1 MQQKALQHLIATV
14 KQMHREADE
23 PKDEDVITVSE
34 TVSVAVSAYETVR
47 NTLEYDEEHLLR
59 RNATRRILKR
69 RLGESNSKDVATKL
83 IRELIWARYLPNHKI
98 PTTMIGLVADVLEKY
113 KMLFA
118 SLDGEGKNEQEQYD
132 WLLDVLS
139 TEIEYLIGPPCIDEA
154 LASYAYQ
161 ALKERLKWVTKMVSE
176 ADQDLQ
182 LYIAVHRTVLRSN
195 TATLRYRVMT
205 LYYPKWRT
213 AKPGDDVVRE
223 IVMNFR
229 KVFESV
235 EREIDH
241 PSSEAIFRFVRR
253 HAIVFRL
260 MSDVAQDNPGAFA
273 TAVQSLDTKS
283 IDRAITAAAGARYES
298 FHSRLM
304 RTVFR
309 AVFFLLFTKGIL
321 AILVEYPYEFFVL
334 QSTNYFPLSVNIL
347 FPPLLLATIALSV
360 KIPKKKNTA
369 KILEEIHGL
378 LGAGDDFS
386 LVFKQKQPWTRGVL
400 WAIFNGLYAIA
411 FVGVLFLIGM
421 FLKSIGFNGMSIA
434 FFLLFLSL
442 VAYFGIR
449 IRNTLRE
456 LLVVESSHGFLSII
470 GDILFL
476 PIVRAGR
483 WVALRAPRINIF
495 LFFFDFIIEAPFKA
509 TVEIIENWLA
519 FLREKREEI

>member
-14 KQMHREADE
+14 NQIHREAEE
-23 PKDEDVITVSE
+23 PKDEDVISVSE
-34 TVSVAVSAYETVR
+34 TVSVAVSVYETVR

-69 RLGESNSKDVATKL
+69 RLGESNSRDVATKL
-83 IRELIWARYLPNHKI
+83 IRELIWSHYLPNHKI
-98 PTTMIGLVADVLEKY
+98 PTAMIGTVADVLEKY

-118 SLDGEGKNEQEQYD
+118 SLDGEEKNEQEQYD

-139 TEIEYLIGPPCIDEA
+139 TEIEYLIGPPCVDEA

-161 ALKERLKWVTKMVSE
+161 ALKERTKWSTKMV
-176 ADQDLQ
+176 APQDQDLQ

-195 TATLRYRVMT
+195 TATLRYRILT

-213 AKPGDDVVRE
+213 AKAGDDVVKE
-223 IVMNFR
+223 IVMHFR
-229 KVFESV
+229 KVYTSV
-235 EREIDH
+235 EQEIAHTSAD
-241 PSSEAIFRFVRR
+241 SIFRFVRR

-260 MSDVAQDNPGAFA
+260 LSDVAQDNPSAFS
-273 TAVQSLDTKS
+273 TAVQTNDAKS
-283 IDRAITAAAGARYES
+283 IDKAIAAAADARYDS
-298 FHSRLM
+298 FHTRLM

-309 AVFFLLFTKGIL
+309 AVFFLLLTKGIL
-321 AILVEYPYEFFVL
+321 AVLVEYPYELFVL
-334 QSTNYFPLSVNIL
+334 QTTDYFPLGVNIL
-347 FPPLLLATIALSV
+347 FPPFLLAMIGLTV
-360 KIPKKKNTA
+360 QIPKKKNTS
-369 KILEEIHGL
+369 KILEEVHGL
-378 LGAGDDFS
+378 LGIGEDFS
-386 LVFKQKQPWTRGVL
+386 LVFKQKTPWSRGAL
-400 WAIFNGLYAIA
+400 WAIFNLLYAIA
-411 FVGVLFLIGM
+411 FFGVLYLITIFLRA
-421 FLKSIGFNGMSIA
+421 FGFNPISIA
-434 FFLLFLSL
+434 FFLFFLSL

-449 IRNTLRE
+449 IRNTRRE
-456 LLVVESSHGFLSII
+456 LLVIEQSSGFFPII

>member
-23 PKDEDVITVSE
+23 PKDVDVISVSE
-34 TVSVAVSAYETVR
+34 TVSVAVSIYETVR

-98 PTTMIGLVADVLEKY
+98 PTSMIGTVAGVLEKY

-118 SLDGEGKNEQEQYD
+118 SLDGEEKNEQEQYE

-161 ALKERLKWVTKMVSE
+161 ALKERLKWSTKLVDVS
-176 ADQDLQ
+176 DQDLQ
-182 LYIAVHRTVLRSN
+182 LYIAIHRTVLCSN
-195 TATLRYRVMT
+195 IATLRYRILT

-213 AKPGDDVVRE
+213 ANAGDDVVKE

-229 KVFESV
+229 KVFMSV

-260 MSDVAQDNPGAFA
+260 LSDVAQDNPNAFA
-273 TAVQSLDTKS
+273 TAVQSLDVKS
-283 IDRAITAAAGARYES
+283 IDKAIVAAANARYDS
-298 FHSRLM
+298 FRSRLT

-309 AVFFLLFTKGIL
+309 AVFFLLLTKGIL

-347 FPPLLLATIALSV
+347 FPPFLLAMIALTV

-386 LVFKQKQPWTRGVL
+386 LVFKQKPVWSRGVL
-400 WAIFNGLYAIA
+400 WVIFNGLYVIA
-411 FVGVLFLIGM
+411 FFGVLLLISQFLQT
-421 FLKSIGFNGMSIA
+421 IGFNSISIA

-449 IRNTLRE
+449 IRNTRRE
-456 LLVVESSHGFLSII
+456 LLMVETSGGFFAIL